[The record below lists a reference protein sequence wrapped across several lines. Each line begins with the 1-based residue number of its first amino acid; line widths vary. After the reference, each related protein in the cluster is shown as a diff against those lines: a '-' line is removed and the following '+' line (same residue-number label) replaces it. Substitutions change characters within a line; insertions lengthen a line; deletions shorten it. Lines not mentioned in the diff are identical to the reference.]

1 MGKLETNFKN
11 RFNKWFG
18 DSDIVTC
25 TATVAGATTGT
36 IPSTASVVNA
46 VGITAHS
53 DYLILLPVPV
63 VGKEITLVNTSGFPF
78 YLATSDAANVYLNGT
93 KGSTVKLHIDTNK
106 TVRCKCIS
114 LTQWVISLHD
124 CGDTSITTC
133 TATTTGATTGTIPTS
148 ATIVN
153 GIGITGQTAYL
164 ILLPLPAIG
173 KRIVIINNS
182 GFAFNLATSSAAN
195 VELNGAK
202 TAGYKLAIA
211 NAKVAICECV
221 SLTNWVVIVND
232 YTAAS

>member
-25 TATVAGATTGT
+25 TATTAGATTGT
-36 IPSTASVVNA
+36 IPSTANVVNA
-46 VGITAHS
+46 VGVTGHGN
-53 DYLILLPVPV
+53 YLILLPTPV
-63 VGKEITLVNTSGFPF
+63 VGKEVTIVNTSGFPF
-78 YLATSDAANVYLNGT
+78 YLATSNATDIYLNGT
-93 KGSTVKLHIDTNK
+93 KGSTVSLHIDTNK
-106 TVRCKCIS
+106 VVRCKCIS
-114 LTQWVISLHD
+114 LTQWLVSLHD

-133 TATTTGATTGTIPTS
+133 TATVAGATTGTIPTS

-153 GIGITGQTAYL
+153 GVGINGQVAYL

-182 GFAFNLATSSAAN
+182 GYTFNLATSSAAN

-202 TAGYKLAIA
+202 TAGYKLVVAT
-211 NAKVAICECV
+211 AKIVVCECV
-221 SLTNWVVIVND
+221 SLTNWVAIISD